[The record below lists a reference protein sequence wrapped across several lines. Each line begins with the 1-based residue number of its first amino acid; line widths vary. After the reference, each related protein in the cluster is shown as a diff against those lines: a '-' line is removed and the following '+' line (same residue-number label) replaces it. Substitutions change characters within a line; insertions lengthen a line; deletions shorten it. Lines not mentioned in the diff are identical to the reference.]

1 MIIGSFEINEPL
13 PELKTPHAIAMLRP
27 WIDVGSV
34 GTLVLD
40 KMEGLYGA
48 KELGKLTRPG
58 NFYDFTRYR
67 PTIRNKGSQRELEIP
82 NTTIS
87 YAQRESGED
96 FVFLHML
103 EPHMMSEI
111 FTGSVWQVLKK
122 LGIRRYCL
130 IGSMYD
136 LIPHSRPL
144 LVSGGFNNKRQTQS
158 LEKAGVRR
166 SNYEGPTT
174 ICNLISLEAQKA
186 GLETLSLIV
195 HLPQYTELDEDH
207 SGLLAILKVLNV
219 LYSIPISEEDI
230 RKAEIQIKSID
241 AALQSNRK
249 LKGVVSQ
256 LENHYDARA
265 DAQEKKGTPGLSS
278 EVEQF
283 LKEMEKKFKES

>member
-1 MIIGSFEINEPL
+1 MIIGGFEVIDPL
-13 PELKTPHAIAMLRP
+13 PELKAPHVIAMLRP

-34 GTLVLD
+34 GAMVLS
-40 KMEGLYGA
+40 KLESIYGA

-82 NTTIS
+82 NTTLTFT
-87 YAQRESGED
+87 QRESGED

-103 EPHMMSEI
+103 EPHMMAEV

-136 LIPHSRPL
+136 LVPHSRPM
-144 LVSGGFNNKRQTQS
+144 LVSGGFNSKRQPQN
-158 LEKAGVRR
+158 LERAGVRR

-174 ICNLISLEAQKA
+174 ICNLISQEAQKA
-186 GLETLSLIV
+186 GIETLTLIV
-195 HLPQYTELDEDH
+195 HLPQYTELDEDY
-207 SGLLAILKVLNV
+207 SGLLAILKVLNA
-219 LYSIPISEEDI
+219 LYAIPISDEDI
-230 RKAEIQIKSID
+230 QKAEIQIKSID

-249 LKGVVSQ
+249 LKAVVTQ
-256 LENHYDARA
+256 LENHYDSRA
-265 DAQEKKGTPGLSS
+265 AAQEKNGMPGLSP